1 MTKILDKADHDH
13 LKEVN
18 TISESEDANSTNRKD
33 TSPTTSPLT
42 VKTSP
47 SGDSLHHTEIKLIKS
62 ASFPLKINRKA
73 GLASHNEE
81 YTWKNLPSS
90 PFRSLI
96 QAFYTDQRLKLEI
109 AYGKRMGFYQM
120 KGDIGTGN
128 FSKVKVAMHT
138 LTKER
143 VAVKI
148 LDKSKMDDRTK
159 RLLSGEISSMEKLH
173 HPNIIRLFEVMHS
186 KSKLF
191 LVMEYAGGGELFSRL
206 TSQGKLTEND
216 AKTVFSQILSA
227 IDHMHRHKIIHR
239 DLKAENVFFAEKRV
253 VKVGDFGFSIKAHG
267 SIDQLD
273 TFCGSPPYAAPELF
287 RDSYYYGEYVDIW
300 ALGILLYF
308 TVTGTMPFRAETVG
322 KLKRKILLGHYTVPS
337 HVSSDCKHLIQSIL
351 RLDPQRRISL
361 NDIAQSCWLTG
372 VSLPSR
378 NSFLNLNPASIVR
391 QEAHPEEAYAL
402 YMLDKL
408 GIREEELSNLAMTD
422 SAFHV
427 TKDMERERRN
437 TDDNEFQVNLDQ
449 SNAIIGTY
457 RILLNRAHLKLKD
470 STKEDLM
477 KFSAIT
483 NHITGRN
490 IAVSDQ
496 DTRLCTFCKSL
507 SVVSLKSKEPDN
519 DTSLGNDTPSS
530 SHFIRK
536 KKNERHSNVKSKL
549 CTIL

>member
-1 MTKILDKADHDH
+1 MTKILDQTDNGQWEEAK
-13 LKEVN
+13 
-18 TISESEDANSTNRKD
+18 TFSESEGTNSIIPKNIPA
-33 TSPTTSPLT
+33 TSPMKVETSA
-42 VKTSP
+42 
-47 SGDSLHHTEIKLIKS
+47 SGDASLQKEIKLIKS
-62 ASFPLKINRKA
+62 ASFPMKINRNA
-73 GLASHNEE
+73 LVGHSGE
-81 YTWKNLPSS
+81 YSWNTLPTS
-90 PFRSLI
+90 PFSSLVH
-96 QAFYTDQRLKLEI
+96 AFYTDQRLKLEI
-109 AYGKRMGFYQM
+109 AYGKRMGFYHM

-148 LDKSKMDDRTK
+148 LDKSKMDERTK
-159 RLLSGEISSMEKLH
+159 RLLSGEISNMEKLH

-206 TSQGKLTEND
+206 TSQGKMAENE

-239 DLKAENVFFAEKRV
+239 DLKAENVFFAEKRI

-337 HVSSDCKHLIQSIL
+337 HVSLDFKHLIQSIL
-351 RLDPQRRISL
+351 RLDPKQRISL
-361 NDIAQSCWLTG
+361 HDIAQSSWLTG

-391 QEAHPEEAYAL
+391 KEAHPEEAYAL
-402 YMLDKL
+402 YMLNKL
-408 GIREEELSNLAMTD
+408 GINEEELSNVAMTD
-422 SAFHV
+422 SGLHV
-427 TKDMERERRN
+427 SKDMERERRN
-437 TDDNEFQVNLDQ
+437 TDENDFKVNLDQ
-449 SNAIIGTY
+449 NNAIIGTY
-457 RILLNRAHLKLKD
+457 RILLNRAHLKLTEC
-470 STKEDLM
+470 TKEDLL

-483 NHITGRN
+483 NLITGRDV
-490 IAVSDQ
+490 AVSNQ
-496 DTRLCTFCKSL
+496 DTRLCSFCKTL
-507 SVVSLKSKEPDN
+507 SVVSLKSKEPGSDKALSRN
-519 DTSLGNDTPSS
+519 TASDSNLIPK
-530 SHFIRK
+530 RK
-536 KKNERHSNVKSKL
+536 KAVPRSNVKSKF
-549 CTIL
+549 CVIL